1 MNFDEFQEK
10 IKNLSPANS
19 ATKVG
24 QTIVVTLKGE
34 RFATSKSEDEIYASL
49 LERIKKEKQMKL
61 ALAQKKLR
69 KTNEI
74 F

>member
-49 LERIKKEKQMKL
+49 LERIKKEKQMKFS
-61 ALAQKKLR
+61 KKL
-69 KTNEI
+69 KSVGWY
-74 F
+74 FD